1 MIKLTNVSKA
11 YLLSQKE
18 VELLKGEDY
27 FYVGNSTATI
37 ITDINT
43 IQVLTKRLFSI
54 VGIALFIGILLTIY
68 LLMAKYVKVFSRSSG
83 ILITCGISKKRLI
96 QAPLYSIADALFL
109 CFINSF
115 YNDNKRI
122 FRNRLYYLKLDF
134 SAVLVLELFIIS
146 MLFII
151 IMTTLF
157 FIYILRKIRRNTIRE
172 FLTTQVL

>member
-54 VGIALFIGILLTIY
+54 VWIALFIGILLTIY

-83 ILITCGISKKRLI
+83 ILITCGISKKDLYKLLYIQLLMLSFFALLI
-96 QAPLYSIADALFL
+96 AF
-109 CFINSF
+109 
-115 YNDNKRI
+115 
-122 FRNRLYYLKLDF
+122 
-134 SAVLVLELFIIS
+134 
-146 MLFII
+146 
-151 IMTTLF
+151 IMTISGFLG
-157 FIYILRKIRRNTIRE
+157 IDYIILN
-172 FLTTQVL
+172 